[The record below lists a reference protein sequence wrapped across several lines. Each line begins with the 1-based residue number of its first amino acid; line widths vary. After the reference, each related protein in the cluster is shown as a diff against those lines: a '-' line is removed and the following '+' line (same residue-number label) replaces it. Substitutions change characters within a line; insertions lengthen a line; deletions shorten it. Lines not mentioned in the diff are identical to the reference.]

1 MHPQGLQLA
10 LVLLLAAVVAVPLFK
25 RVRLGAVLGYLVAGA
40 VLGPHGFGAIR
51 ANASVLS
58 ASEIGVVLLL
68 FVIGLELSP
77 ARLAVM
83 RRQVVLVGG
92 AQVLSGGVLL
102 AALAA
107 WALALPWATAL
118 VVGLGLALSSTAVGL
133 QLLAERN
140 ELASAHGRSAFA
152 VLLFQD
158 LAAIPLLA
166 VIPMMAAG
174 DAAMSWPAV
183 LRAVAV
189 LAMLLVGGRWVLRAL
204 FRAAARADM
213 PEVLTAAAL
222 LAVLGSAWLM
232 QLAGLSPGL
241 GAFIAGVLLAD
252 SEFRHEIESQV
263 EPFKGLALGVF
274 FITVGMRVD
283 PAVALQQPWLVFGG
297 VLLLLAL
304 KGTLLAG
311 IGRALARLS
320 WRESVLLA
328 TVLAMGGEF
337 AFVVFADAARHG
349 LLEPRL
355 EGALVAMVGLSM
367 ALTPLLLLAVQGWH
381 ARHVS
386 PQAPRAFD
394 DIDDRSP
401 TVLIAGFG
409 RVGQIVARLL
419 LAARVRFVAIEHNA
433 EQVDFIRRFGIEV
446 FYGDPA
452 RPDLLRA
459 AGAASVKVFV
469 VAIDDVAASV
479 RTVRVVRRLYPAAR
493 VVARAR
499 DRRHAWQ
506 LMDLGAVAVR
516 ETFHSSLSL
525 GGQVLAALGLPE
537 ATARD
542 WVQRFR
548 QHDERLLREQ
558 HLIQDD
564 EAALTQSARDA
575 RRELE
580 QLFDADLSAGAMD
593 AAVGDAPDDA
603 PRVAE

>member
-1 MHPQGLQLA
+1 MHPEGLELA

-40 VLGPHGFGAIR
+40 VLGPHGFGVIR
-51 ANASVLS
+51 ASASVMS

-83 RRQVVLVGG
+83 RRQVLLVGG
-92 AQVLSGGVLL
+92 VQVLVSGALLALL
-102 AALAA
+102 AAWVLP
-107 WALALPWATAL
+107 LPWATAA

-174 DAAMSWPAV
+174 DAAMSWAAV

-189 LAMLLVGGRWVLRAL
+189 LALLLIGGRWLLRAL

-222 LAVLGSAWLM
+222 LAVLGSAWLL

-252 SEFRHEIESQV
+252 SEFRHEIESQI
-263 EPFKGLALGVF
+263 EPFKGIALGVF
-274 FITVGMRVD
+274 FVTVGMRVD
-283 PAVALQQPWLVFGG
+283 PATAMQQPALVFGG
-297 VLLLLAL
+297 VLVLLAL
-304 KGTLLAG
+304 KGAVLTLV
-311 IGRALARLS
+311 GRTLARLS
-320 WRESVLLA
+320 RRESLLLA

-337 AFVVFADAARHG
+337 AFVVFADAGRHG
-349 LLEPRL
+349 LLSAAL
-355 EGALVAMVGLSM
+355 ESALVAMVGVSM
-367 ALTPLLLLAVQGWH
+367 ALTPLLLVAVNAWH
-381 ARHVS
+381 ARHPARAVE
-386 PQAPRAFD
+386 RAFD
-394 DIDDRSP
+394 TIEDRTP
-401 TVLIAGFG
+401 VVLIAGFG
-409 RVGQIVARLL
+409 RVGQIIARLL

-433 EQVDFIRRFGIEV
+433 EQVDFVRRFGVEV

-469 VAIDDVAASV
+469 VAVDDVAASL
-479 RTVRVVRRLYPAAR
+479 RTVRVIRRLYPGAR
-493 VVARAR
+493 VLARAR

-506 LMDLGAVAVR
+506 LMDLGADAVR
-516 ETFHSSLSL
+516 ETFLSSLSL
-525 GGQVLAALGLPE
+525 GGQVLGALGIAE
-537 ATARD
+537 DTARD
-542 WVQRFR
+542 WVRRFR

-564 EAALTQSARDA
+564 EAALSQSARDA

-593 AAVGDAPDDA
+593 DLRADAPA
-603 PRVAE
+603 PPARDVE

>member
-1 MHPQGLQLA
+1 MHSAGLELA
-10 LVLLLAAVVAVPLFK
+10 LVLLLAAVIAVPLFK

-40 VLGPHGFGAIR
+40 VLGPHGIGAIQ
-51 ANASVLS
+51 ANESVVS

-83 RRQVVLVGG
+83 RRQVMLVGG
-92 AQVLSGGVLL
+92 AQVLTAGAVL
-102 AALAA
+102 AVLAA
-107 WALALPWATAL
+107 WALSLPWATAI
-118 VVGLGLALSSTAVGL
+118 VVGVGLALSSTAVGL

-158 LAAIPLLA
+158 IAAIPLLA

-174 DAAMSWPAV
+174 DAAMSWSSV

-189 LAMLLVGGRWVLRAL
+189 LAVLLVGGRWLLRAL

-274 FITVGMRVD
+274 FVTVGMRVD
-283 PAVALQQPWLVFGG
+283 PAVALAQPALVFGG
-297 VLLLLAL
+297 VGVLLAV
-304 KGTLLAG
+304 KGVLLIG
-311 IGRALARLS
+311 IGRGLARLA
-320 WRESVLLA
+320 WREALSLA

-337 AFVVFADAARHG
+337 AFVVFADANRHG
-349 LLEPRL
+349 LLDARF
-355 EGALVAMVGLSM
+355 EGALVAMAGLSM
-367 ALTPLLLLAVQGWH
+367 ALTPLLLLAVNAWH
-381 ARHVS
+381 ARH
-386 PQAPRAFD
+386 PAPATPRAFD
-394 DIDDRSP
+394 AIEDRTP

-469 VAIDDVAASV
+469 VAMDDVAASV
-479 RTVRVVRRLYPAAR
+479 RTARVIRRLYPGAR
-493 VVARAR
+493 VLARAR

-506 LMDLGAVAVR
+506 LMDLGAEAVR
-516 ETFHSSLSL
+516 ETFLSSLSL
-525 GGQVLAALGLPE
+525 GGQVLTALGLSE
-537 ATARD
+537 ATAKD
-542 WVQRFR
+542 WVHRFR

-580 QLFDADLSAGAMD
+580 QLFNADLEAGAMD
-593 AAVGDAPDDA
+593 DLPDDA
-603 PRVAE
+603 SRPGAGVD